1 MSELKPEMTVRQAKG
16 MCMFLAKR
24 QECTKKGRE
33 ARKKGNGNSQKLQ
46 KTESSFRTSERRRE
60 VVVRQ
65 AMGLE
70 K

>member
-46 KTESSFRTSERRRE
+46 KTKRVHLERRKEGARSWYGK
-60 VVVRQ
+60 Q
-65 AMGLE
+65 
-70 K
+70 